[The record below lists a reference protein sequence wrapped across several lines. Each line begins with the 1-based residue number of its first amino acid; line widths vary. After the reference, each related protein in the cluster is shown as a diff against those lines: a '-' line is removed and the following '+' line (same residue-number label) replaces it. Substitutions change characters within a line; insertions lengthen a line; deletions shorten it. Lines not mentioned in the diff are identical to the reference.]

1 MQENKLEVQDILKI
15 MLNLFQDV
23 DNRLKELS
31 KKQSIVDTK
40 QDEILHY
47 IENHKLNA
55 SERCKII
62 SLLQKVRKDRR
73 QIKDEMDVIRSLKD
87 SFIDKYKNKF
97 IEKDILVALKN
108 LQELENRKDN
118 PNYTYKYLTEDL
130 ELID

>member
-47 IENHKLNA
+47 IEN
-55 SERCKII
+55 ID
-62 SLLQKVRKDRR
+62 QKH
-73 QIKDEMDVIRSLKD
+73 
-87 SFIDKYKNKF
+87 
-97 IEKDILVALKN
+97 
-108 LQELENRKDN
+108 
-118 PNYTYKYLTEDL
+118 LTK
-130 ELID
+130 

>member
-62 SLLQKVRKDRR
+62 SLLQKGRKDRR
-73 QIKDEMDVIRSLKD
+73 QIKDDMDVIRSLKD